1 MNRYQ
6 HPNRRDFLIGCT
18 GLASASLVSVL
29 KESSVKADDNSSQ
42 QIKISVD
49 FNQPGRVIPH
59 DFTGLSY
66 EASTLP
72 NTTLF
77 NGDNK
82 IFLNFVRQL
91 GKRGI
96 LRIGGNSVEKTFWK
110 GGKRT
115 SQTDKTSI
123 SEDDLDRLC
132 DFAGIAG
139 WKVMLGLNLG
149 QSTPEV
155 ATSEAGYAARIL
167 GDKLLSLEI
176 GNEPDLYYKNGLRSS
191 IYQYSDFLQEFTTY
205 FDTIRA
211 SVPNV
216 PFSGPTT
223 ASATDTWVVP
233 FAKDAA
239 ARIVLLTQHYY
250 RMGPP
255 ENSNVTISNLLS
267 PDNRIVQIAQKNQA
281 VAQQNNLPYRL
292 AECNSVYNGGK
303 QGVSNVFASALWGA
317 DLMFTLAQNGAAGIN
332 FHGGG
337 SGAYTPIALSQGEYS
352 ARPLYYGML
361 LFKLGSQGR
370 LLPVT
375 VSQNS
380 VNLTVYA
387 VLGDSDRVLLT
398 VINKD
403 STQNATLAINPGCQL
418 TRTSV
423 LRLTAPSLDST
434 SDLTLG
440 GDSVKSDASWQPKT
454 SEQAQMSE
462 NIASVKVPA
471 ASAALITLH
480 CQQPTA

>member
-1 MNRYQ
+1 MNQSQ
-6 HPNRRDFLIGCT
+6 HPNRRDFLIGCA
-18 GLASASLVSVL
+18 GLAGASLINVL

-42 QIKISVD
+42 EIQISVD
-49 FNQPGRVIPH
+49 FNQPGRFIPS

-72 NTTLF
+72 NSTVF
-77 NGDNK
+77 NSDNK

-123 SEDDLDRLC
+123 TEDDLDSLF
-132 DFAGIAG
+132 DFAGKAG

-155 ATSEAGYAARIL
+155 AASEAEYAARIA
-167 GDKLLSLEI
+167 KNQLLSIEV

-191 IYQYSDFLQEFTTY
+191 TYQYSDFLQEFTTY
-205 FDTIRA
+205 FDTIRD

-239 ARIVLLTQHYY
+239 SRIILLTQHYY

-255 ENSNVTISNLLS
+255 QNSDVTINRLLS
-267 PDNRIVQIAQKNQA
+267 PDNNIVKIAQKIQTA
-281 VAQQNNLPYRL
+281 AQQNNLPYRI
-292 AECNSVYNGGK
+292 AECNSVYQGGK
-303 QGVSNVFASALWGA
+303 QGVSNVFASALWGV
-317 DLMFTLAQNGAAGIN
+317 DFMFTLAQNGAAGIN
-332 FHGGG
+332 FHGGAAG
-337 SGAYTPIALSQGEYS
+337 IYTPIAVSQGEYS

-361 LFKLGSQGR
+361 LFKLGSRGR

-387 VLGDSDRVLLT
+387 VLSDNDHVLLT

-403 STQNATLAINPGCQL
+403 SSQDATLAIDLGCQL
-418 TRTSV
+418 TRGSV
-423 LRLTAPSLDST
+423 LRLTSPSLDST
-434 SDLTLG
+434 SDITLG
-440 GDSVKSDASWQPKT
+440 GSSVKSDASWQSHT
-454 SEQAQMSE
+454 QEQAQISE
-462 NIASVKVPA
+462 NIASVEVPA
-471 ASAALITLH
+471 ASAALVTLH
-480 CQQPTA
+480 

>member
-6 HPNRRDFLIGCT
+6 HPNRRGFLMAVLS
-18 GLASASLVSVL
+18 LAGASLVSVL
-29 KESSVKADDNSSQ
+29 KKSSVKADDNSSQ
-42 QIKISVD
+42 EITISIDV
-49 FNQPGRVIPH
+49 NQPGRVIPL

-66 EASTLP
+66 EASTLS

-115 SQTDKTSI
+115 SETDKTSI
-123 SEDDLDRLC
+123 TEDDLDHLF
-132 DFAGIAG
+132 DFARKAG

-155 ATSEAGYAARIL
+155 AASEAGYVARIA
-167 GDKLLSLEI
+167 GEQLLSLEI
-176 GNEPDLYYKNGLRSS
+176 GNEPDLYNKNGLRSS
-191 IYQYSDFLQEFTTY
+191 TYQYSDFLQEFTTY

-211 SVPNV
+211 SVPDV
-216 PFSGPTT
+216 LFSGSAT

-239 ARIVLLTQHYY
+239 TRVILLTQHYY

-255 ENSNVTISNLLS
+255 QNSNVTISNLLS
-267 PDNRIVQIAQKNQA
+267 PDNRIIQIAQKIKI
-281 VAQQNNLPYRL
+281 VAQQKNLSYRF

-317 DLMFTLAQNGAAGIN
+317 DLMFSLAQNGAAGIN

-337 SGAYTPIALSQGEYS
+337 AGAYTPIALSQGKYS

-403 STQNATLAINPGCQL
+403 RSQNATLAINLGRQL
-418 TRTSV
+418 TRASV

-434 SDLTLG
+434 SDITLG
-440 GDSVKSDASWQPKT
+440 GHSVESDASWQSPKQ
-454 SEQAQMSE
+454 EQVQISK
-462 NIASVKVPA
+462 NIASVEVPT
-471 ASAALITLH
+471 ASAALITL
-480 CQQPTA
+480 Q